1 MTTGLVAVAPGKVL
15 LFGEYAVLEGHEAVV
30 VAVTRGVK
38 CTFEPQ
44 GSTLDFEL
52 LGPSEDD
59 PHRRRF
65 VDAVLARQ
73 TAPPPGRYLLDSRAM
88 FVGPPLTPTRMKLGL
103 GSSAASTVALC
114 AALHTA
120 SQRGP
125 HERTALFETAY
136 AAHHAAQGSGSG
148 FDIAASTFG
157 GLFAYRVCTDRPG
170 PEVRPMG
177 IPRGFKPVVAFSGRS
192 SSTGPL
198 VSAVRALR
206 DERPQAH
213 ADLIAKI
220 ALATSV
226 GKVALETGDRALLI
240 DAIRR
245 GHRATVALGQA
256 AGIELAGEAYARIDA
271 LARRSGAACK
281 VTGAGGGDVVWV
293 VGVDEGAELAF
304 VLSARREGLFAEALT
319 PCLTGVQVQ
328 GLTVAEGGFH

>member
-1 MTTGLVAVAPGKVL
+1 MSGLQAFAPGKVL

-88 FVGPPLTPTRMKLGL
+88 FVGPPLTPTPMKLGL

-114 AALHTA
+114 AALQTA

-177 IPRGFKPVVAFSGRS
+177 IPRGFNPVVAFSGRS

-213 ADLIAKI
+213 AALIAKI

-240 DAIRR
+240 D
-245 GHRATVALGQA
+245 LGQA
-256 AGIELAGEAYARIDA
+256 AGVELAGEAYARIDA

-319 PCLTGVQVQ
+319 PWLSGVQVR
-328 GLTVAEGGFH
+328 GLTVAEGGLH